1 MTIAI
6 HRRGAEHAEERAEMG
21 VFEGEHYVYGDDAFR
36 FFDKWLK

>member
-1 MTIAI
+1 
-6 HRRGAEHAEERAEMG
+6 MG